1 MHTCLRTLRCV
12 SQFATRVV
20 VNHTH
25 CVRSALTFR
34 PFPLQQERA
43 PQHRHRP
50 RPLVHSHLRGRIET
64 RSLRSCLLLTANDG
78 NERRDRRTCLTN
90 VKVSIDTTTVI
101 EMRGVDGFSAAV
113 ADVLCAIVYMKSVS
127 APNASNN
134 MTRPNQLRIISCVV
148 YFGNGDVCFVSNDQT
163 VCLIRNEV
171 RDSDVAAVEGT
182 PISRVRLADTI
193 HFVAMSCIPSQL
205 QTDNTDSCMALLSTD
220 TYMD

>member
-1 MHTCLRTLRCV
+1 MVMSVAIAERV
-12 SQFATRVV
+12 SPMSTRQ
-20 VNHTH
+20 
-25 CVRSALTFR
+25 SI
-34 PFPLQQERA
+34 QQLSSKR
-43 PQHRHRP
+43 
-50 RPLVHSHLRGRIET
+50 
-64 RSLRSCLLLTANDG
+64 
-78 NERRDRRTCLTN
+78 
-90 VKVSIDTTTVI
+90 K
-101 EMRGVDGFSAAV
+101 GFDSFNAVV
-113 ADVLCAIVYMKSVS
+113 ADVLCAIVYVKSVS